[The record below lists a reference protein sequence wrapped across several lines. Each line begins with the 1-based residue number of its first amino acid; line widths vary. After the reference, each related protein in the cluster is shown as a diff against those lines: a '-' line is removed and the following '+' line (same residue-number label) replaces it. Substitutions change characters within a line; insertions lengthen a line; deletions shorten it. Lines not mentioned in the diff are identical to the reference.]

1 MSSNG
6 PYRLRRAQ
14 REDVENILFLIK
26 QLAEYEKEPESV
38 QINEKDL
45 ERDGFDTQP
54 PLFYVVIAE
63 VSEQNVWKCVGFAL
77 WFYVYSTWQGRALH
91 LEDLFVLPQ
100 YRGQGIGKALLRYC
114 AEVALAE
121 KCKRYQWNVLTW
133 NTPSIAF
140 YESVGA
146 KALKEWM
153 IMRMDTCSMEK
164 FVKSSTA
171 SNAT

>member
-63 VSEQNVWKCVGFAL
+63 VSVG
-77 WFYVYSTWQGRALH
+77 YVTLIYICNKL
-91 LEDLFVLPQ
+91 
-100 YRGQGIGKALLRYC
+100 
-114 AEVALAE
+114 
-121 KCKRYQWNVLTW
+121 
-133 NTPSIAF
+133 
-140 YESVGA
+140 
-146 KALKEWM
+146 
-153 IMRMDTCSMEK
+153 
-164 FVKSSTA
+164 
-171 SNAT
+171 